1 MTIRFSAVLIFL
13 ASACAQ
19 PSVVVQNVT
28 VIDGSGGDAK
38 PGQSVLIRDG
48 RIESI
53 EPAASFRVP
62 RGAEIIDGTG
72 RWLMPGLIDMHAHV
86 VLGPAQIGASGGSM
100 DVTDTTV
107 ASWSLRTL
115 LAFGVTTIRDPGG
128 VASLAVAVRDSVAR
142 GQLIGPRILTAGDI
156 INHTAFP
163 GLAEQVR
170 TPDDVRAAVRR
181 QAGLGVDYI
190 KLYTSLDSAS
200 VAAGIDEAH
209 RAGKK
214 VIGHLFA
221 TSWTEAA
228 GMGIDYLVHSFPLSP
243 KLLTPERRAAWRA
256 WMVRNAGFMFQWHE
270 FYEPESAE
278 ADSMIEALVA
288 RRIPHDP
295 TLAIFEAIAWGDSA
309 RIIDAPDLVHAP
321 PSMLENWRTAF
332 TLSAGFT
339 PADYDRARRTWPLVR
354 RFVKQLHDRG
364 VLLTTGSD
372 ANNPWVPAGPSLHR
386 EFELLVEAGIPP
398 REVLRMAT
406 RNGAEALGILDQT
419 GTVEVG
425 KQADLLLLDANPE
438 VDIAST
444 RSIVWVMRGGTRW
457 IPSDLLAGRAKTRP

>member
-1 MTIRFSAVLIFL
+1 MSLRYGVILVLL
-13 ASACAQ
+13 ATACAQ
-19 PSVVVQNVT
+19 PSVIVRNVT
-28 VIDGSGGDAK
+28 VIDGSGGAPK
-38 PGQSVLIRDG
+38 AGQSVLIRDG
-48 RIESI
+48 RIERI
-53 EPAASFRVP
+53 EPVDALRAP
-62 RGAEIIDGTG
+62 MGAEVIDGTG

-86 VLGPAQIGASGGSM
+86 ILGPVQVQASGVPMVVS
-100 DVTDTTV
+100 DTSI
-107 ASWSLRTL
+107 ASWTLRTL
-115 LAFGVTTIRDPGG
+115 LAFGVTTIRDPAAPAN
-128 VASLAVAVRDSVAR
+128 VAVAVRDSVAR
-142 GQLIGPRILTAGDI
+142 GQLIGPRILTAGEVIDRGE
-156 INHTAFP
+156 FP
-163 GLAEQVR
+163 GLTEQVQ

-181 QAGLGVDYI
+181 QVGLGVDYV
-190 KLYTSLDSAS
+190 KLYTSLDSAA

-209 RAGKK
+209 RAGVK

-228 GMGIDYLVHSFPLSP
+228 ALGIDYLVHSFPLSP

-256 WMVRNAGFMFQWHE
+256 SMVRHAGFMFQWHE

-278 ADSMIEALVA
+278 ADSMIRALVT

-309 RIIDAPDLVHAP
+309 RMIQSPDLVHAHP
-321 PSMLENWRTAF
+321 ALLENWRTSF

-339 PADYDRARRTWPLVR
+339 PADFDRARRAWPLVR
-354 RFVKQLHDRG
+354 RFVKQLYDRG
-364 VLLTTGSD
+364 VLLTTGTDGNS
-372 ANNPWVPAGPSLHR
+372 PWVPAGPSLHR
-386 EFELLVEAGIPP
+386 ELELLVDAGIPP

-425 KQADLLLLDANPE
+425 KRADLVLLDADPE
-438 VDIAST
+438 AAIANT

-457 IPSDLLAGRAKTRP
+457 TPGELLAGRASARP